1 MNMAAAG
8 AGTPHPGESQ
18 ARPGLL
24 IVISGPSGVG
34 KDTVLRRLFQ
44 LAPDLKY
51 SVSYTT
57 RPARPGEVDGQSYTF
72 VTEDEFRRL
81 IEAREFLEWAKV
93 YDHHYGTSRRRVQDA
108 LEQGEDIILKIDVQG
123 AAFVRKRKPDAL
135 FIFIT
140 PPSTDE
146 LLSRLTRRNTES
158 KEALELRKREALV
171 ELSAAKD
178 YEHVVCNRDVE
189 ECAHEILGLI
199 ADERAKRS
207 QPV

>member
-1 MNMAAAG
+1 MNMADPGDDVKRAAE
-8 AGTPHPGESQ
+8 AGTRQ
-18 ARPGLL
+18 GLL

-44 LAPDLKY
+44 LAPGLKY

-57 RPARPGEVDGQSYTF
+57 RPPRPREVDGRSYTF
-72 VTEDEFRRL
+72 VSEAEFRRL
-81 IEAREFLEWAKV
+81 IDEREFLEWAQV
-93 YDHHYGTSRRRVQDA
+93 YDHYYGTSRRRVEEA
-108 LEQGEDIILKIDVQG
+108 VRRGEDIVLKIDVQG

-140 PPSTDE
+140 PPSTEE
-146 LLSRLTRRNTES
+146 LLNRLTGRNTEA
-158 KEALELRKREALV
+158 KAALELRKRAALV
-171 ELSAAKD
+171 ELAAAKD

-189 ECAHEILGLI
+189 ECAHEILALI
-199 ADERAKRS
+199 AAERSRRS